1 MGVNMS
7 IYDLEKIR
15 LNLFVASDVDEKNFN
30 WMLKDNK
37 LTKEEYASFLEDYKA
52 FLKRYKVLNEK
63 LSFKEPIS
71 IYALFVY
78 MVNNG
83 FLSKDKSIEFKAFY
97 KKYLDMI
104 NLYGINIFNGN
115 GVCRHLG
122 SMLTD
127 VLRESG
133 IESYHYS
140 NLCSVPALY
149 ALVQKYYKDAF
160 NYQGK
165 LDYVMNKWLVSF
177 LKVNYIYA
185 PHLISYASYNGKN
198 YFLDPTQERILKSFV
213 LGIAD
218 ENGIML
224 PWLKRNGHYDLL
236 ESRERMCDLINQN
249 NKSLSNEEVQDIL
262 IESNSKIIMHKDMF
276 EDFYNE
282 NKAFYEDM
290 SLRITTG
297 K

>member
-7 IYDLEKIR
+7 IYDLEKLR
-15 LNLFVASDVDEKNFN
+15 LNLFVASDVDEKIFEQF
-30 WMLKDNK
+30 LKYNK
-37 LTKEEYASFLEDYKA
+37 ITKEEYASLLSDYRQ
-52 FLKRYKVLNEK
+52 FFKRYKVLNDE

-78 MVNNG
+78 MYKNG
-83 FLSKDKSIEFKAFY
+83 FLSKDKSIEFKVFY

-104 NLYGINIFNGN
+104 NLYGANIFNGK

-127 VLRESG
+127 ILRESG
-133 IESYHYS
+133 IESYNYS
-140 NLCSVPALY
+140 NWCSVPALY

-165 LDYVMNKWLVSF
+165 LDYVMNKWLVYY

-185 PHLISYASYNGKN
+185 PHLITYASYGGKN
-198 YFLDPTQERILKSFV
+198 YFLDPTQERILKSFG

-218 ENGIML
+218 ENGIMF
-224 PWLKRNGHYDLL
+224 PELKGNGHYDLL
-236 ESRERMCDLINQN
+236 ESRKRMCYLINQN
-249 NKSLSNEEVQDIL
+249 NEPLSNEEVQDIL
-262 IESNSKIIMHKDMF
+262 NEANDKILMHKDMF

-290 SLRITTG
+290 SLRLTRG